1 MLKLSFQC
9 FGMISRGKERLKILA
24 PGTREEKA
32 RGVIADFQRARQKV
46 YATARRRGQNSRLR
60 EVGNGEAGKS
70 EARKEGSMRNSV
82 NGLKRIGILVAL
94 TLAAML

>member
-32 RGVIADFQRARQKV
+32 RGVIADFQRAWQKCMLPHAGEV
-46 YATARRRGQNSRLR
+46 KIRDCLRL
-60 EVGNGEAGKS
+60 AIAKS
-70 EARKEGSMRNSV
+70 EIRGSQ
-82 NGLKRIGILVAL
+82 GRIDA
-94 TLAAML
+94 